1 LFSLTDRPG
10 HLRLYGRETIGSV
23 FRQSL
28 VARRLQSHCA
38 SIETAVDFAPEHFQQ
53 MAGLVCYYNS
63 LKLHYLYITRDDE
76 HGRHLRVMSML
87 PDAVQGDAVT
97 PPIGLPDSGIVQ
109 LRAEI
114 DEERLRFAWKCGSG
128 DWQWLPQLFDAS
140 TLSDEATQ
148 PGAPNFTGA
157 FVGMCCQDVAGTL
170 KHADFDYFIYRER
183 PYRTDPKAS

>member
-1 LFSLTDRPG
+1 
-10 HLRLYGRETIGSV
+10 
-23 FRQSL
+23 
-28 VARRLQSHCA
+28 
-38 SIETAVDFAPEHFQQ
+38 
-53 MAGLVCYYNS
+53 
-63 LKLHYLYITRDDE
+63 
-76 HGRHLRVMSML
+76 ML

-128 DWQWLPQLFDAS
+128 DWRWLPQLFDAS
-140 TLSDEATQ
+140 ILSDEATL

-183 PYRTDPKAS
+183 PYRVDPKAD